1 MAKREEN
8 EIVRVGIPL
17 TNGTNLYPM
26 VKAQSTEI
34 GQVKTIQ
41 KDGVEVW
48 NISFT
53 SLDCT
58 YVENVRHIAS
68 EGPLPLEVFSQ
79 RPTHD
84 IYNAVVAHL
93 EIEEGEGIP
102 LSALEMCLT
111 EMEKGD
117 ALIVD
122 AGGYTDRWLAKS
134 CGVIHVSEYNL
145 KSPYFSTQA
154 MRGIIDA
161 GTAVL
166 AGNFPSF
173 SNPDTEEGF
182 GIDMI
187 AEFFRAE
194 GNMILAPLVD
204 LDKIKEKD
212 VVLQVNPLAIEDCC
226 GLICSPVVY
235 QGELKAHFLDY
246 LELSRKPGDVD
257 F

>member
-1 MAKREEN
+1 LTEREKN
-8 EIVRVGIPL
+8 DIVRVGMPL
-17 TNGTNLYPM
+17 VNGANLYPM
-26 VKAQSTEI
+26 VKTQSTEI
-34 GQVKTIQ
+34 RPIKTIQ

-68 EGPLPLEVFSQ
+68 ERLLPLEVFAE
-79 RPTHD
+79 RPTYD
-84 IYNAVVAHL
+84 IYRAVVAHVEVQEAE
-93 EIEEGEGIP
+93 EIT
-102 LSALEMCLT
+102 LSALEAYLT
-111 EMEKGD
+111 EIRKGD

-122 AGGYTDRWLAKS
+122 AQSYTDRWLAKS
-134 CGVIHVSEYNL
+134 CGVIHVSDYNL

-154 MRGIIDA
+154 MREIIDA

-187 AEFFRAE
+187 AEFFKTE
-194 GNMILAPLVD
+194 TNMILAPLVN
-204 LDKIKEKD
+204 LDKIEETG
-212 VVLQVNPLAIEDCC
+212 VVLQINPVPIEGCC
-226 GLICSPVVY
+226 SLPCSPVVY
-235 QGELKAHFLDY
+235 QGELKVYFLDY
-246 LELSRKPGDVD
+246 LNRH
-257 F
+257 